1 MSAALARRTGRT
13 LPVREM
19 KAIDK
24 KLLPSIQVQETV
36 LSYTPPL
43 LAQALGPNSGI
54 PNAWTAVIWAS
65 NAV

>member
-1 MSAALARRTGRT
+1 
-13 LPVREM
+13 M